1 MSVQKAF
8 RFNLAPLLVGF
19 AVLALVFLVSAA
31 PGHADALFDSN
42 TPSGTHGAVSD
53 VNLANDY
60 SPIGGRTVSSILF
73 GFATGESNPNM
84 CMSCTFL
91 SFFMMALSDFSYTV
105 YQYLWTLALGFAPMI
120 MVIWIGY
127 RTARLMISG
136 GEDGKSFMYEVV
148 ARTSLFFVIWLV
160 ATGANQKEDY
170 LWEFVG
176 PQYLETAFTISQEI
190 RTFAID
196 GTSAITGSTTQD
208 ASTQAITCEG
218 VTPTNMPS
226 DPKYLYIAKALQSG
240 CFTERAHMLG
250 IATGTALAVD
260 SHSGASYGW
269 TDAYKWIGWFW
280 ALAFKFFMGI
290 FIALTYAISAIWLI
304 FLVLD
309 VVSRGLVTAAFAPV
323 LIVMAL
329 LKPTRNIFVS
339 AITGLGGA
347 MVTAIS
353 LAMVTVL
360 AFVLVSNTVKVYEMT
375 HAPIVNAME
384 TWKPETAPSGS
395 DFGTDR
401 LSQLHSFIDYVAEGD
416 VDKMHIPVNLAT
428 PWLWY
433 MIFSGVAIFALGKKI
448 IAMMEGMIGYQG
460 ASEFA
465 NSALKAVK
473 MGAVGAG
480 ISTGAT
486 AFALKGSALLA
497 ARGGMYAGG
506 AMKGAAGGLVGGMG
520 RGLNW
525 AQGKVG
531 SKNTL
536 KATGMA
542 AAAAA
547 GTVKSAED

>member
-1 MSVQKAF
+1 MNMRKTFGPGLSI
-8 RFNLAPLLVGF
+8 LLVLF
-19 AVLALVFLVSAA
+19 AALAIAMLISTTAA
-31 PGHADALFDSN
+31 HADALFDSS

-53 VNLANDY
+53 VDLVKQY
-60 SPIGGRTVSSILF
+60 SPLGGRSISSILF
-73 GFATGESNPNM
+73 GFATGESDPNM

-105 YQYLWTLALGFAPMI
+105 YQYLWTIMLGFAPTI
-120 MVIWIGY
+120 MMIWIAY
-127 RTARLMISG
+127 RAARLMISG

-190 RTFAID
+190 RAFAID
-196 GTSAITGSTTQD
+196 GTSAITGSSTQD
-208 ASTQAITCEG
+208 ASTKSITCEG
-218 VTPTNMPS
+218 VSPTNMPS
-226 DPKYLYIAKALQSG
+226 DPKYIYIEKALQSG

-260 SHSGASYGW
+260 SHGGASFGWYDYG
-269 TDAYKWIGWFW
+269 AWIQWFW

-290 FIALTYAISAIWLI
+290 FIALTYAVSAIWLT

-347 MVTAIS
+347 LVTAVA

-360 AFVLVSNTVKVYEMT
+360 AFILVTNTVKVYEMT
-375 HAPIVNAME
+375 HAPIVNALE
-384 TWKPETAPSGS
+384 TWKPETAPSGN
-395 DFGTDR
+395 DFGSDR
-401 LSQLHSFIDYVAEGD
+401 LSQLHSFIDYVAESD

-448 IAMMEGMIGYQG
+448 IAMLESMIGYQG
-460 ASEFA
+460 ASQFA
-465 NSALKAVK
+465 DSALKAVK

-480 ISTGAT
+480 ISSGAT
-486 AFALKGSALLA
+486 LFAIKGSAMLG
-497 ARGGMYAGG
+497 ARGAMYSGG
-506 AMKGAAGGLVGGMG
+506 AMKGAAGGLVGTMG

-547 GTVKSAED
+547 GTVKSAEE